1 VIILFI
7 LYYVYIFIS
16 LISIAFLRFGGGPA
30 CTHLYECPTCEEK
43 YESLQK
49 RRQYEMELFQRLNTD
64 NTTAIYA
71 LAMAWLRQWQSFVR
85 GKETQP
91 PGPIDNNSIVVNK
104 NGQNS
109 LKVGKSSSIS
119 ISKLIF
125 YLDWVSNRNYQIIE
139 TQYDFFLYVFSFSF
153 FRLGLRPDPRR
164 IVAILPDYVW
174 RWTRANAALVSTT
187 DARSA

>member
-1 VIILFI
+1 MRKFLTVIIL
-7 LYYVYIFIS
+7 LS
-16 LISIAFLRFGGGPA
+16 LFLHLHFSNFNLFFSRFGGGPA

-64 NTTAIYA
+64 NPTAIYA

-109 LKVGKSSSIS
+109 LKVGKSFSIS
-119 ISKLIF
+119 INK
-125 YLDWVSNRNYQIIE
+125 
-139 TQYDFFLYVFSFSF
+139 
-153 FRLGLRPDPRR
+153 
-164 IVAILPDYVW
+164 
-174 RWTRANAALVSTT
+174 
-187 DARSA
+187 